1 MTNVLTLT
9 PGTFLQ
15 SSFDKVGDGRKYE
28 EIELKTTGTKT
39 KFTAKTPIQ
48 LHPGTTITGDEKAII
63 QLIPYASTCLW
74 KPQVP
79 FFSFSGE
86 IICLKDSRLM
96 GWLISR
102 VCFMGKVTIIYL
114 EETGLQ
120 KSQSGT

>member
-1 MTNVLTLT
+1 MTNLLTLT

-39 KFTAKTPIQ
+39 TFTAKTPIQ
-48 LHPGTTITGDEKAII
+48 LHPGTTISGDEKAII

-79 FFSFSGE
+79 VFSFSGE
-86 IICLKDSRLM
+86 NHNLFGGNRASKAKIQNVKIQNSKFSR
-96 GWLISR
+96 
-102 VCFMGKVTIIYL
+102 
-114 EETGLQ
+114 Q
-120 KSQSGT
+120 